1 MENKK
6 EDFSY
11 TYSAQEQEE
20 VKRIREKYEPR
31 EESKIEQLRRL
42 DESVTRPGRIISL
55 ILGVVGTLMLGLGMC
70 CVMEWNLFVLGI
82 VIGIFGIVVVATA
95 YPVYMQITKSRRQKL
110 APQILKLSEELMK

>member
-1 MENKK
+1 MESKN

-11 TYSAQEQEE
+11 TYSARQQEE

-42 DESVTRPGRIISL
+42 DESVTKPGRIISL
-55 ILGVVGTLMLGLGMC
+55 ILGVIGTLMLGVGMC
-70 CVMEWNLFVLGI
+70 CVIEWELFVLGI
-82 VIGIFGIVVVATA
+82 IVGILGIIVLAAA
-95 YPVYMQITKSRRQKL
+95 YPVYMQITKSRRKKL